1 MAAAWNPL
9 GTPAVTVTTRL
20 RMWSRESY
28 SLAWLAMVAEV
39 FGSVVSDARFRPE
52 HPADFQPT

>member
-1 MAAAWNPL
+1 MEAAWNPL